1 MFIKL
6 KNKSRFIFY
15 FLHYHPALPTGQ
27 VFFIFLM
34 LQIANENDRYSS
46 VITPMFLVDLDDKN
60 NDKLSMMAKVW
71 WQKSLTL
78 IFIKDSVRAHLL
90 NLFSVEVKD
99 VLLCQLLLVVFQ
111 VLWNRLHLPLVRLL
125 IPSNITA
132 TNIIRSPVIILSIYN
147 LASSI

>member
-15 FLHYHPALPTGQ
+15 FLQYHPALPTGQ

-71 WQKSLTL
+71 WQKSLIL
-78 IFIKDSVRAHLL
+78 ILSKTVSELTYWIIFQLRW
-90 NLFSVEVKD
+90 N

-111 VLWNRLHLPLVRLL
+111 VLWNRLHRPLVRLL